1 MSNKKSAMFV
11 MQPANGGSLSYSPN
25 ELVEGLANLREFVI
39 KVMAVE
45 LLPESTVTAKE
56 LASNLMPLDYLIS
69 DVEFRELKGRSGQ

>member
-11 MQPANGGSLSYSPN
+11 MQPANGGILSYSPD
-25 ELVEGLANLREFVI
+25 ELVEGLANLREFII

-56 LASNLMPLDYLIS
+56 LANNLMPLDYLIS

>member
-11 MQPANGGSLSYSPN
+11 MQPVDGGSLSYRPD
-25 ELVEGLANLREFVI
+25 ELVEGLANLREFII